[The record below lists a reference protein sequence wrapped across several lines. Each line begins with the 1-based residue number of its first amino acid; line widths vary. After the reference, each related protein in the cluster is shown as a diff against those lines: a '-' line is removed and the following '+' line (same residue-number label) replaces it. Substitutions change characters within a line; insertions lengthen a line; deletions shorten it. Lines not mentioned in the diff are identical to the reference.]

1 MVQFHLGPEDISG
14 SGRHAA
20 ALSRQRLENLCVD
33 QSLYRPE
40 VPAIRGR
47 DEAGNHLSTD
57 PVCDHLFLYPDEN
70 TEQDCGLRRETDS
83 MKTVKK
89 LFLGFVLA
97 MVFSVTMIPI
107 IWVFFSSFKSKK
119 ELMTKPWSLPEK
131 FLFSNYSNA
140 WQKADFAVL
149 TKNSVTITAFS
160 LLLMLVFATMLA
172 FAISRYKGN
181 LSQVTLIYLL
191 AGQTISAGMIIF
203 PIVIVLR
210 KLGFGSS
217 HAGLILTYAAGGL
230 PFAVFVLQGFFAG
243 IPYELYEAGEIDGA
257 GEFSISLCGCGTSLC
272 WHLPL

>member
-1 MVQFHLGPEDISG
+1 
-14 SGRHAA
+14 
-20 ALSRQRLENLCVD
+20 
-33 QSLYRPE
+33 
-40 VPAIRGR
+40 
-47 DEAGNHLSTD
+47 
-57 PVCDHLFLYPDEN
+57 
-70 TEQDCGLRRETDS
+70 

-257 GEFSISLCGCGTSLC
+257 GEFKIFANIAIPLSVYVGVERVCAGIYHCEQAGEEDNYRRALLCGKRIFKYGLCDGVCRSHDRMYSNHYYLSDFPEIFDSGTDRGSGERMSEA
-272 WHLPL
+272 

>member
-1 MVQFHLGPEDISG
+1 MK
-14 SGRHAA
+14 
-20 ALSRQRLENLCVD
+20 
-33 QSLYRPE
+33 
-40 VPAIRGR
+40 AI
-47 DEAGNHLSTD
+47 
-57 PVCDHLFLYPDEN
+57 
-70 TEQDCGLRRETDS
+70 
-83 MKTVKK
+83 KK

-97 MVFSVTMIPI
+97 MVFSVTVIPI

-131 FLFSNYSNA
+131 FLFSNYSDA

-257 GEFSISLCGCGTSLC
+257 GEFKIFANIAI
-272 WHLPL
+272 PLAKPALATVLLYQFMWVWNEFVLAFTIVSRPEKRTIIAGLYSVVNGYLNTDYVTAFAGAMIVCIPIIIIYLIFQKYLIQGLIAGAVKG

>member
-1 MVQFHLGPEDISG
+1 
-14 SGRHAA
+14 
-20 ALSRQRLENLCVD
+20 
-33 QSLYRPE
+33 
-40 VPAIRGR
+40 
-47 DEAGNHLSTD
+47 
-57 PVCDHLFLYPDEN
+57 
-70 TEQDCGLRRETDS
+70 

-203 PIVIVLR
+203 RYCL
-210 KLGFGSS
+210 KK
-217 HAGLILTYAAGGL
+217 
-230 PFAVFVLQGFFAG
+230 AG
-243 IPYELYEAGEIDGA
+243 IRQLPRGTDFDLCGGRPALR
-257 GEFSISLCGCGTSLC
+257 SLCPSGIFCGN
-272 WHLPL
+272 PV

>member
-1 MVQFHLGPEDISG
+1 
-14 SGRHAA
+14 
-20 ALSRQRLENLCVD
+20 
-33 QSLYRPE
+33 
-40 VPAIRGR
+40 
-47 DEAGNHLSTD
+47 
-57 PVCDHLFLYPDEN
+57 
-70 TEQDCGLRRETDS
+70 

-131 FLFSNYSNA
+131 FLFS
-140 WQKADFAVL
+140 
-149 TKNSVTITAFS
+149 KNSVTITAFS

-257 GEFSISLCGCGTSLC
+257 GEFKIFANIAI
-272 WHLPL
+272 PLAKPALATVLLYQFMWVWNEFVLAFTIVSRPEKRTIIAGLYSVVNGYLNTDYVTAFAGAMIVCIPIIIIYLIFQKYLIQGLIAGAVKG

>member
-1 MVQFHLGPEDISG
+1 
-14 SGRHAA
+14 
-20 ALSRQRLENLCVD
+20 
-33 QSLYRPE
+33 
-40 VPAIRGR
+40 
-47 DEAGNHLSTD
+47 
-57 PVCDHLFLYPDEN
+57 
-70 TEQDCGLRRETDS
+70 

-243 IPYELYEAGEIDGA
+243 IPYELYEAGEIDGITWIKELFLVVTPMVWPTLSTTLILA
-257 GEFSISLCGCGTSLC
+257 VTGLFNTSGPILLLTGGAFHTSTINFFIFNQVYKYSEYAYPAAIGLFFTLVSLPIVFGFRALMKK
-272 WHLPL
+272 LDPEIEY